1 VFDDANLGIEN
12 LSNDAIGQILT
23 KYKTVAVVGLSRDSS
38 KPSYFVPAYLKAHG
52 FRIIPVNPFA
62 NEVLGEKCYRSLIDM
77 PAEVQKTIEVIEIFR
92 PSSETLP
99 VVEQAV
105 QLKRLYGAPFVV
117 WMQMGVAD
125 ELAARLA
132 REAGMVVVMDRC
144 MMQEHTRLFG
154 NDNRV
159 K

>member
-117 WMQMGVAD
+117 
-125 ELAARLA
+125 
-132 REAGMVVVMDRC
+132 
-144 MMQEHTRLFG
+144 
-154 NDNRV
+154 
-159 K
+159 